1 VLNSTSPPSGSPST
15 TPKIIGSANPGTTV
29 DLYTSPTCSTSV
41 VGTGSAATLA
51 SPGIQ
56 VTVPANS
63 ARTFYAKA
71 TGSIG
76 ASTCSSGITYS
87 NIPAPPP
94 PSGGGTTPAPD
105 TSLSAKVR
113 KRKHKATFTFGSS
126 DPSATF
132 MCKLDKRALAPCTS
146 PITLKKLRKGKHTF
160 TVEAVNA
167 AGADPSPASFRFKLK
182 R

>member
-1 VLNSTSPPSGSPST
+1 
-15 TPKIIGSANPGTTV
+15 
-29 DLYTSPTCSTSV
+29 
-41 VGTGSAATLA
+41 
-51 SPGIQ
+51 

-63 ARTFYAKA
+63 TRTFYAKA

-76 ASTCSSGITYS
+76 VSTCSSGITYS
-87 NIPAPPP
+87 NIPAP
-94 PSGGGTTPAPD
+94 D
-105 TSLSAKVR
+105 TSLNARVR

-146 PITLKKLRKGKHTF
+146 PVTFKKLRKGRHTF

-167 AGADPSPASFRFKLK
+167 AGADPSPATFSFKLK